1 MFYHIYKERIKFI
14 DITIRMLIALKPQSI
29 TRFMISFLESQKGGS
44 DKHKPKLLALKFIV
58 LFITVNEIVR
68 KHFK

>member
-58 LFITVNEIVR
+58 LFITVNEIIT
-68 KHFK
+68 